1 MAYNESDYL
10 QEKGYPE
17 GYNENF
23 LDDIYDMD
31 PNEEIS
37 ILNDTGEEEVI
48 TVQELIDEIEEN
60 DNRVDGK
67 VKPSSQNNSEK
78 KEGGFLSK
86 IKFW

>member
-37 ILNDTGEEEVI
+37 ILNDTGGEEVI

>member
-37 ILNDTGEEEVI
+37 ILNDTGEEDII

-60 DNRVDGK
+60 DNRIDGK
-67 VKPSSQNNSEK
+67 VKPSAQNDSEK